1 MKEKKYYRLVGR
13 GKKLFEYVEE
23 FEDETGIYLDIDG
36 KKGYDDR
43 EKFIVWLKERDPNFF
58 QDFFDENVK
67 PRKRNIQLGLLVSMG
82 EFERAGELANTSE
95 TRSLTKKEETQLNR
109 FFDWLAIHPKIQ
121 KMLSKEQGGIF
132 KKT

>member
-109 FFDWLAIHPKIQ
+109 FLDWLAIHPKIQ
-121 KMLSKEQGGIF
+121 KMLSKEQGDIF